1 MKRETITPLR
11 IVTLLAVPTLCCCG
25 PRTTPDHPVDP
36 SKPIDTVLMEP
47 VVIKAYEEEGE
58 LKFESYDAESLF
70 DEGLK
75 YLDDEK
81 PHVAVKL
88 FMKILE
94 EFPDTKFRSA
104 TLFNAAYSHEKLSL
118 KKEKKKNLEK
128 AVSLYDK
135 LIKEM
140 PASPHVID
148 ALFRKGYCL
157 EGLGKYDEAVA
168 LYSDLAGREDIT
180 SEDKI
185 EIKTRIGMLLMS
197 MEDFVKAEDALRET
211 ILFFHDISEEERI
224 ENNFYAAQAQYEIA
238 EIYRLKFEKISFSKE
253 ESKIRKEFEE
263 KLTLMVKAKD
273 AYVEAIKIGNY
284 HWAAASGYRV
294 GMLLKT
300 LYDQVMSAPIPPKI
314 NTEELKQIYIELL
327 DEQVGPLL
335 QSALSVW
342 EKTLLMA
349 ERVGYTGEWV
359 EKLEQAMDETLEL
372 AGEP

>member
-1 MKRETITPLR
+1 MRERTITPMR
-11 IVTLLAVPTLCCCG
+11 AAALLAALTLCCCG
-25 PRTTPDHPVDP
+25 PRKTPDHPVDP

-70 DEGLK
+70 DKGLK
-75 YLDDEK
+75 YLDEDK
-81 PHVAVKL
+81 PHIAVKL
-88 FMKILE
+88 FMKILD
-94 EFPDTKFRSA
+94 EFPDTKFKSA

-118 KKEKKKNLEK
+118 KKDKKKNLEK

-135 LIKEM
+135 LVKEI
-140 PASPHVID
+140 PDSPHVID

-168 LYSDLAGREDIT
+168 LYSDLAAREGIT

-197 MEDFVKAEDALRET
+197 MEDFSKAEDALRET

-284 HWAAASGYRV
+284 HWAAASGYQV

-359 EKLEQAMDETLEL
+359 EKLELAMDETLEL